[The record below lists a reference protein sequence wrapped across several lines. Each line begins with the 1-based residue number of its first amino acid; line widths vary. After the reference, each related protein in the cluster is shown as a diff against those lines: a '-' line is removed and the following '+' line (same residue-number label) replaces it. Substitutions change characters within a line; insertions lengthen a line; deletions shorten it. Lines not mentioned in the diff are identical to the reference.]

1 MRNANVKLVMALI
14 AVILAVGLTGLLAG
28 NNTIIPNV
36 TKNHSSPLTIT
47 ATEGLIIP
55 SADNAMPVEVPS
67 DTAWLSIRADGSVYP
82 PVPLVC
88 EGDYTFTQADGGYN
102 TLHVTRSSI
111 RMISADCST
120 QDCVHQ
126 GTASLEAMDFRP
138 LGGQI
143 ICLPYK
149 LVVELIPDGQLDS
162 IIILEDSL
170 NAP

>member
-1 MRNANVKLVMALI
+1 MRNANVKLVIFLIVVIVAVAL
-14 AVILAVGLTGLLAG
+14 VGLLAG
-28 NNTIIPNV
+28 NTNIIPNV
-36 TKNHSSPLTIT
+36 TKGNPPALTIT

-55 SADNAMPVEVPS
+55 SAEQSISAEVPAN
-67 DTAWLSIRADGSVYP
+67 TAWLSVRSDGSVYP

-88 EGDYTFTQADGGYN
+88 EGDYTFTQPDGGYN
-102 TLHVTRSSI
+102 TLHVTQSSI

-126 GTASLEAMDFRP
+126 GTASLDAMDFRP

-143 ICLPYK
+143 ICLPHK

-162 IIILEDSL
+162 IIILEDT
-170 NAP
+170 PDEP